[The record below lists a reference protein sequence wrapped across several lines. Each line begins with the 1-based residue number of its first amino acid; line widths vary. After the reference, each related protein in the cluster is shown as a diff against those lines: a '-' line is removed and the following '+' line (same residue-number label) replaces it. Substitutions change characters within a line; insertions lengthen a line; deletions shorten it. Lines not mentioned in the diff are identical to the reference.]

1 MKNDCIEEIISS
13 ITKFGSFIGSRD
25 VLTSIILFILFLIL
39 NISWNLTDP
48 NKQAIIFIALLKAAN
63 APKIPFKKIE
73 ETLIK
78 TLNIQRKIFCLKSF
92 YTTRTYK
99 WKGKA
104 RNMQLFES
112 ICQIW
117 AKRINLLGGLSV
129 LLFQFSIF
137 QIFYKE
143 KLLLTAFQKILKLYF
158 LPFSLK
164 NFWITKNK
172 IKQ

>member
-78 TLNIQRKIFCLKSF
+78 TLNIQRKFF
-92 YTTRTYK
+92 
-99 WKGKA
+99 A
-104 RNMQLFES
+104 
-112 ICQIW
+112 
-117 AKRINLLGGLSV
+117 
-129 LLFQFSIF
+129 
-137 QIFYKE
+137 
-143 KLLLTAFQKILKLYF
+143 
-158 LPFSLK
+158 
-164 NFWITKNK
+164 
-172 IKQ
+172 